1 MAEKKYKH
9 TYATHTTVI
18 YTVQGLQ
25 EAPSSVP
32 QPSPNQKVDSL
43 KCTTFER
50 RHPGGHTAKTM
61 QACCRKRASD
71 GRASH
76 PSHPRARVT
85 RLPPHS
91 RIGRR

>member
-1 MAEKKYKH
+1 MAKQKYKH
-9 TYATHTTVI
+9 TYGTHTTVI
-18 YTVQGLQ
+18 YAVQGLR

-32 QPSPNQKVDSL
+32 QPSPKPENRLTEVHNF
-43 KCTTFER
+43 FER
-50 RHPGGHTAKTM
+50 RKTM
-61 QACCRKRASD
+61 QAYCRKRASD

-91 RIGRR
+91 RIERR

>member
-1 MAEKKYKH
+1 MAKKKYKH

-32 QPSPNQKVDSL
+32 QPSPNQKIDSL

-50 RHPGGHTAKTM
+50 RHPAATRQKQCKHTAANAPQTG
-61 QACCRKRASD
+61 
-71 GRASH
+71 GRAT
-76 PSHPRARVT
+76 RATHV
-85 RLPPHS
+85 LE
-91 RIGRR
+91 